1 MERGGKAVL
10 FRSQHDNEKSS
21 LEARLGGSRSHTL
34 SQNAI
39 SDFPDAIIQLLI
51 KGASALTTNTL
62 ITYQ

>member
-21 LEARLGGSRSHTL
+21 LAARLGGSRSHTL

-51 KGASALTTNTL
+51 KGASA
-62 ITYQ
+62 